1 MKRVVA
7 AVVMMMTCGVLAA
20 GARETVLDA
29 LVARVDGRAVTWSQ
43 VLREAEIR
51 RLEGRSEAERL
62 PRVVLDALVR
72 RELLVAEAER
82 LRLKVEAAEVER
94 ALRELEEAC
103 CMRLQRLA
111 EQVGVTQEDLR
122 RRQHRILMAEKYL
135 RLRRE
140 MTFVPM
146 SEVRAFY
153 WRHRDRFGNQ
163 GFAEVRGAL
172 RAYLVERRY
181 QKELN
186 AWFESQKAQGRVELL
201 TLPGT
206 NAP

>member
-1 MKRVVA
+1 MRRVVA
-7 AVVMMMTCGVLAA
+7 AVLVAGVLAT
-20 GARETVLDA
+20 GARATVLDA
-29 LVARVDGRAVTWSQ
+29 LVARVDGTAITWSQ

-51 RLEGRSEAERL
+51 RLEGRSGAERL

-82 LRLKVEAAEVER
+82 LRLKVEPAEVEA
-94 ALRELEEAC
+94 ALRALEEAC

-111 EQVGVTQEDLR
+111 ERVGVTLEDLR

-153 WRHRDRFGNQ
+153 WRQRDRFAGQ

-172 RAYLVERRY
+172 RAYLAERRY

-186 AWFESQKAQGRVELL
+186 AWFERQKAEGRVELL
-201 TLPGT
+201 TLPETRGH
-206 NAP
+206 

>member
-1 MKRVVA
+1 MRRIVA
-7 AVVMMMTCGVLAA
+7 AVLTCGVLAA
-20 GARETVLDA
+20 GAWGRILDA
-29 LVARVDGRAVTWSQ
+29 LVARVDGRTITWSQ

-72 RELLVAEAER
+72 RALLVAEAEK
-82 LRLKVEAAEVER
+82 LRLQVGPEELEK

-111 EQVGVTQEDLR
+111 ERVGVTPEDLR
-122 RRQHRILMAEKYL
+122 RRQHRILLAEKYL

-140 MTFVPM
+140 MTFVPT

-153 WRHRDRFGNQ
+153 WRHRHRLGGQ

-172 RAYLVERRY
+172 RAYLAERRY

-186 AWFESQKAQGRVELL
+186 AWFERQKEQGRVEWLA
-201 TLPGT
+201 LPGT

>member
-7 AVVMMMTCGVLAA
+7 AVLMCGVLAA
-20 GARETVLDA
+20 GVRGGVLDA

-43 VLREAEIR
+43 VLREVEIR

-82 LRLKVEAAEVER
+82 LRLKVEPAEVDR

-111 EQVGVTQEDLR
+111 ERVGVTLEDLR

-153 WRHRDRFGNQ
+153 WRHRDRFGDQ

-172 RAYLVERRY
+172 RSYLAERRY

-186 AWFESQKAQGRVELL
+186 AWFERQKAQGRVELL
-201 TLPGT
+201 AFPGKNT
-206 NAP
+206 P